1 MTLQSFYAFYIK
13 CLQTKVQEEL
23 KRFLE
28 QFIIFRSLEEVCS
41 KKLHENK
48 YLKIHSTKRNHFYD
62 LLYFRKGRVKKTPV
76 SSFLRF
82 IQLKKY
88 YLTYCI
94 NFLAVLQ
101 ALKRNP
107 SSSDDDGIRTINDVA
122 SSQNVYGTKV
132 PFHWNFYICCIKRA
146 LKFL

>member
-48 YLKIHSTKRNHFYD
+48 YLKLTFNNQKSNLGILYPFTNNKR
-62 LLYFRKGRVKKTPV
+62 LYKDTSYRKNLTIY
-76 SSFLRF
+76 S
-82 IQLKKY
+82 QKY
-88 YLTYCI
+88 YLTCCI
-94 NFLAVLQ
+94 KFEFFLQ
-101 ALKRNP
+101 PKENT
-107 SSSDDDGIRTINDVA
+107 SQDDDGIRTINDVA
-122 SSQNVYGTKV
+122 SSQNVCGTKDHV
-132 PFHWNFYICCIKRA
+132 IGTFQQ
-146 LKFL
+146 